1 MYLGVKRRLAVSGYW
16 PKLQPPRWL
25 VKNANRLR
33 QPPTGNLFFF
43 NESFNVILR
52 IKQQNAKQDPS
63 KALYKHNPSRITI
76 VSNRPYLQLPAIIR
90 AWSKRQA
97 SVCLLRGTF

>member
-1 MYLGVKRRLAVSGYW
+1 MVSE
-16 PKLQPPRWL
+16 KCQPP
-25 VKNANRLR
+25 
-33 QPPTGNLFFF
+33 PPTANWKPFFF